1 MRSLTLF
8 LTTAALLA
16 VPVIPVHAAPE
27 GARGITEVVVHA
39 RKLDWS
45 DLTEVVIRAK
55 VPGPAMWKLTK
66 GASTVWVL
74 GVLEEAP
81 TNLKWD
87 DRPLKRTLD
96 GARYLIVPG
105 RAHYS
110 EDNEK
115 AYHRASMLPPV
126 QSLKDV
132 VSSTTYLRLGQTVDS
147 QGGLTIDKYTHYIP
161 ERAGAELYEDI
172 LLDSGI
178 GTDVDQ
184 IPQVQAMAGAST
196 EMREAFH
203 FDGNRTGEE
212 LLRLTPAQNEACLN
226 AYLDAVDFDRDTL
239 PRMAQAWAT
248 GDLPTVLHLY
258 QDSPALTCD
267 LMTPDWAGYEQ
278 EAMAGMTRTIEDT
291 LKKPG
296 KSVAVMTISQL
307 LRKGGVLDQLHAD
320 GVDVTSP
327 PM

>member
-1 MRSLTLF
+1 MRPLISL
-8 LTTAALLA
+8 LTAAALLV
-16 VPVIPVHAAPE
+16 VPTIPVQAQTQS
-27 GARGITEVVVHA
+27 GITEVVVHA

-55 VPGPAMWKLTK
+55 VPGPAMWKLTR
-66 GASTVWVL
+66 GNSTIWVL

-81 TNLKWD
+81 LDLKWD
-87 DRPLKRTLD
+87 DRRLKRTLD
-96 GARYLIVPG
+96 GARYLIAPG
-105 RAHYS
+105 EARYN

-115 AYHRASMLPPV
+115 TYHRASMLPPV

-132 VSSTTYLRLGQTVDS
+132 VSSTTYLRFQQTVDS
-147 QGGLTIDKYTHYIP
+147 QGGLTVDKYAHYIP
-161 ERAGAELYEDI
+161 ERAGAEMYEDV
-172 LLDSGI
+172 LLHSGI

-184 IPQVQAMAGAST
+184 VPQVKAMAGTGT
-196 EMREAFH
+196 EIRDAFR
-203 FDGNRTGEE
+203 FDGDMTGRE

-239 PRMAQAWAT
+239 PRMAHAWAS

-267 LMTPDWAGYEQ
+267 LMTPDWAAYEQ
-278 EAMAGMTRTIEDT
+278 TAMTDMTRTIEET

-327 PM
+327 PI